1 MGQLSGKVA
10 LITGATNGIG
20 AVTARELA
28 RQGARVFVH
37 GRSQTRID
45 ATLDAIR
52 QAVPAADVRG
62 VKADLS
68 DLAQVRALA
77 DTVLAQ
83 TDRLDVLVNNAGMML
98 MHEERSADGYEWQF
112 AVNHLS
118 HFLLTHLL
126 LEMIQQTAAEA
137 GEARIVNVSSDAHK
151 GAHIHWDTFGK
162 SGKGFGAYSQTK
174 LANVYFTYSLARQLA
189 GTGVTVNAIHPG
201 FVATGFGRTGNPG
214 YMNMAMRLMAPF
226 ARSPE
231 QGADTLIYVVSAP
244 ELKGVTGKYFT
255 NRKAVASSKVSYDE
269 NEQRRL
275 WDLSEELSG
284 LRAVEPAL

>member
-28 RQGARVFVH
+28 RQGARVFLH
-37 GRSQTRID
+37 GRSQSRID

-174 LANVYFTYSLARQLA
+174 LANRYFTYALARQLA

-214 YMNMAMRLMAPF
+214 YMNAAMRLMAPF

-231 QGADTLIYVVSAP
+231 QGADTLIYVASAP
-244 ELKGVTGKYFT
+244 ELKGITGKYFS

-275 WDLSEELSG
+275 WEMSEELSG
-284 LRAVEPAL
+284 LRVVEPAL

>member
-174 LANVYFTYSLARQLA
+174 LANLYFTYALARQLA

-214 YMNMAMRLMAPF
+214 YMNAAMRLMAPF

-231 QGADTLIYVVSAP
+231 QGADTLIYVASAP
-244 ELKGVTGKYFT
+244 ELKGITGKYFS